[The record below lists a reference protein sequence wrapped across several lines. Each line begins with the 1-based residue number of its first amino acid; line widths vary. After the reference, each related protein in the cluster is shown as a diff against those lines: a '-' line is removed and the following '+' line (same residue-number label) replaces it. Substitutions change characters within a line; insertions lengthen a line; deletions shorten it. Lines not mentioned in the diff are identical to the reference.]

1 MKVSI
6 LETKYLNTQY
16 SFEQF
21 FTNQSEKPCE
31 CSLIIGRHAGISQKI
46 KRFQAKHFM
55 WLKTFAGLVSKE
67 SNIHRYKYRIYIKGE
82 QANALKKLFRRLI
95 ISKPMYKEDHET

>member
-67 SNIHRYKYRIYIKGE
+67 ATYIGISIE
-82 QANALKKLFRRLI
+82 FILKENKQM
-95 ISKPMYKEDHET
+95 P